1 MKKKTLINEVR
12 QLQKIAGILREF
24 IEADPESVAEA
35 FQKVGI
41 DMSKPV
47 IVIEISGHFVEKP
60 RKANPIQLVGEL
72 QNIKDTAEESEG
84 VWFDYEAADSNP
96 AEEYGLKDVVAKL
109 SVVVSDAY
117 EFVIF
122 Q

>member
-60 RKANPIQLVGEL
+60 RKVNPIQLVGEL